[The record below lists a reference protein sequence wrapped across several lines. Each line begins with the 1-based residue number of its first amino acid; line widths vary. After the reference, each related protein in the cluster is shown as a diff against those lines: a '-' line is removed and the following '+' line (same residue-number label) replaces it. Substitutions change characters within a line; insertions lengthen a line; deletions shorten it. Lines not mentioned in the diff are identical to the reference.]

1 VKEGEVI
8 ATVLTKKVSR
18 TTPAR
23 TSTTIKKTRSAKTA
37 DSNDSIFW
45 GGMLLAA
52 VVALFIW
59 MRFEQSRE

>member
-1 VKEGEVI
+1 MIEMIIE
-8 ATVLTKKVSR
+8 S
-18 TTPAR
+18 R